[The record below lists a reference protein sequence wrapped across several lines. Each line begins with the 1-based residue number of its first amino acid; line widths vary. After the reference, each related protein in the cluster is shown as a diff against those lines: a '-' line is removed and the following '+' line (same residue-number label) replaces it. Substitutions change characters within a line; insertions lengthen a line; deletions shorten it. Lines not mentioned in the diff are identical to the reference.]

1 MPQPLMISLVVNNF
15 NYAEF
20 VAEAIESA
28 LAQRGA
34 ETEVIV
40 VDDGSTDG
48 SRDVIRRYGD
58 RVRTLLKENGGQ
70 ASAFNSGF
78 RASRGEIVIFLDAD
92 DTLLPDTAAR
102 ITEVFTRRPGTAK
115 VHYPLEMVDQKGRP
129 TGFTIPA
136 PHIQLPEGDLRERVL
151 RSPAD
156 VTYPPTSGNAFSANC
171 LKRILPMPESEYR
184 TSADVY
190 LVNLASL
197 LGPVGRLT
205 ELGGRYRVHGRNA
218 HFRPGF
224 DLDHVRSTIRTT
236 HATHAHLAELAASLG
251 LREPGS
257 IQLTSVTD
265 VAHRLISCRVEP
277 AAHPIPSDR
286 PARLALRGAAA
297 ALRRQDLEP
306 SRRLLYVGWF
316 LAAAVAPRPAV
327 LWLGEQ
333 LLRTWRR
340 VGWGVRGTFSQR

>member
-1 MPQPLMISLVVNNF
+1 MISLVVNNF

-115 VHYPLEMVDQKGRP
+115 VHYPVSYTHLTLP
-129 TGFTIPA
+129 TN
-136 PHIQLPEGDLRERVL
+136 REV
-151 RSPAD
+151 
-156 VTYPPTSGNAFSANC
+156 
-171 LKRILPMPESEYR
+171 
-184 TSADVY
+184 
-190 LVNLASL
+190 
-197 LGPVGRLT
+197 
-205 ELGGRYRVHGRNA
+205 
-218 HFRPGF
+218 
-224 DLDHVRSTIRTT
+224 
-236 HATHAHLAELAASLG
+236 
-251 LREPGS
+251 
-257 IQLTSVTD
+257 
-265 VAHRLISCRVEP
+265 
-277 AAHPIPSDR
+277 
-286 PARLALRGAAA
+286 
-297 ALRRQDLEP
+297 
-306 SRRLLYVGWF
+306 
-316 LAAAVAPRPAV
+316 
-327 LWLGEQ
+327 
-333 LLRTWRR
+333 
-340 VGWGVRGTFSQR
+340 